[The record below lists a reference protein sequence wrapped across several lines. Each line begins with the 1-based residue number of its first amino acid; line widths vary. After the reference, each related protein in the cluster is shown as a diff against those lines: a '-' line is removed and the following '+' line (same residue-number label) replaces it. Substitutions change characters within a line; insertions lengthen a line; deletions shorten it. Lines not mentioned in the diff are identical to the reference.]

1 MIIAYDSHDA
11 TTLSNLKWETYGN
24 LSNLPSYIISRNDLN
39 HRGSI
44 GFYHLIRCLDPAF
57 AVPMWWSWS
66 SSPVTEPARTLN
78 FFDWLGPNS
87 AVNSSR
93 WAHLQTDTS
102 QRQHECSCLGSC
114 AETTESVRSCFASH
128 IRPETEVGSLFQK
141 TGLTTAGDKQVYKVS
156 MEIKQLASFI
166 KRRLNRREVTK
177 EQCLKYRF
185 KNISLVFITC
195 PRMTIYE
202 IFGVV

>member
-1 MIIAYDSHDA
+1 MPPQAMD
-11 TTLSNLKWETYGN
+11 
-24 LSNLPSYIISRNDLN
+24 
-39 HRGSI
+39 
-44 GFYHLIRCLDPAF
+44 
-57 AVPMWWSWS
+57 
-66 SSPVTEPARTLN
+66 
-78 FFDWLGPNS
+78 
-87 AVNSSR
+87 
-93 WAHLQTDTS
+93 
-102 QRQHECSCLGSC
+102 CLGL
-114 AETTESVRSCFASH
+114 ALDWENDADVRARLREKGQLLEIPAGELICKPTRHNANMNAVVLAPVLRRLNQSGLVLPH
-128 IRPETEVGSLFQK
+128 ISDLKLEVGSLFQK